1 MEQKNWT
8 GRYAR
13 SLRHCLGAA
22 LSVASVAIV
31 ALLCGSSAMAQEAG
45 MKVVKDPQTGELRAP
60 TADEFK
66 KMQAQE
72 NAARSVKKKNLG
84 ILTHTEEP
92 KLVRHRRG
100 GLKMEL
106 TEDSMVYS
114 VLTRNAD
121 GSLAMQCVTGA
132 DAAQKALNQQAAPAN
147 SVNSTNSTN
156 SSNVEEGHHHDIK

>member
-8 GRYAR
+8 GRHAR
-13 SLRHCLGAA
+13 GLRHCLGAT

-72 NAARSVKKKNLG
+72 NAARSAKKKNLG

-132 DAAQKALNQQAAPAN
+132 DTAQKALNQQAAPVSSA
-147 SVNSTNSTN
+147 NSTNSTN

>member
-13 SLRHCLGAA
+13 SLRHCLGATLSVA
-22 LSVASVAIV
+22 SVASVAIV

-72 NAARSVKKKNLG
+72 NAARSGKKKNLG

-147 SVNSTNSTN
+147 STNSTN

>member
-1 MEQKNWT
+1 
-8 GRYAR
+8 
-13 SLRHCLGAA
+13 
-22 LSVASVAIV
+22 
-31 ALLCGSSAMAQEAG
+31 MAQEAG

-72 NAARSVKKKNLG
+72 NAARSAKKKNLG

-132 DAAQKALNQQAAPAN
+132 DAAQKALNQQAAPVSSA
-147 SVNSTNSTN
+147 NSTNSTN